1 MGFLTSQLTHDAFLG
16 GKLHLWQP
24 VKGYRAATD
33 PVLLAAACPATKGQS
48 VLELGCGVGAASLC
62 LRTRVDVELSG
73 VELQSSYAVLARR
86 NASEAGYAMTVV
98 DADLANLPAAVRAR
112 SFDHVILNPPYY
124 GPGTSSPDAGRD
136 KALREQ
142 TALATWVDTALRR
155 AGPKGCVTL
164 IHLAE
169 RVGDLIELLNPRA
182 GLIEIKPIA
191 ARAGKPAG
199 RVLLRA
205 HKGRASRSI
214 LHNPLVLHDGSRHL
228 RDGDDFSQAAT
239 DILRRGKPIEF

>member
-1 MGFLTSQLTHDAFLG
+1 MGFLSSQLTHDAFLG

-98 DADLANLPAAVRAR
+98 DADLANLPADVRAR

-214 LHNPLVLHDGSRHL
+214 LHNPLVLHDGARHL

>member
-1 MGFLTSQLTHDAFLG
+1 MGFLSSQLTHDAFLG

-98 DADLANLPAAVRAR
+98 DADLANLPADVRAR